1 MKSMKKKDLSNG
13 GNERSY
19 ILMNACHEMMK

>member
-19 ILMNACHEMMK
+19 ILMNAWPEVMK